1 MAEIKVTP
9 AVLRQKS
16 EELQTGVKNLAQKMN
31 ELQERENSL
40 SGMWQGAAKDSFHNA
55 FMTSY
60 NECQPFFQE
69 LQRFIVKLDETAKQ
83 YEMAEARAT
92 EAAQKRM

>member
-9 AVLRQKS
+9 GVLRKKS
-16 EELQTGVKNLAQKMN
+16 EELQAGVKNLTQKMT
-31 ELQERENSL
+31 ELQERESNL
-40 SGMWQGAAKDSFHNA
+40 SSMWQGAAKDSFHNA

-60 NECQPFFQE
+60 SECQPFFQE

-83 YEMAEARAT
+83 YEMAEARAA

>member
-55 FMTSY
+55 FTMNASH
-60 NECQPFFQE
+60 FFRSCKD
-69 LQRFIVKLDETAKQ
+69 LL
-83 YEMAEARAT
+83 
-92 EAAQKRM
+92 